1 MMVIV
6 QRQRKVRLKMTI
18 APQNNSTNGT
28 ILQKLSISTIIAG
41 ICQKRL
47 CASILDISTGIIS
60 LNCDRFAH
68 KNYPQPVNRGP
79 ETLRGL
85 PKDLRRLL
93 RLPAL

>member
-41 ICQKRL
+41 ICQK
-47 CASILDISTGIIS
+47 
-60 LNCDRFAH
+60 
-68 KNYPQPVNRGP
+68 
-79 ETLRGL
+79 
-85 PKDLRRLL
+85 
-93 RLPAL
+93 